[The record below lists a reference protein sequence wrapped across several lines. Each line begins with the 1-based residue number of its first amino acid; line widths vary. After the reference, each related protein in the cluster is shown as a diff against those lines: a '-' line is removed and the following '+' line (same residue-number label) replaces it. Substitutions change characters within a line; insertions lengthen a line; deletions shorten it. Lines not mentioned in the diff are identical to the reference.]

1 MASSGPKPGNLF
13 WPVANNEDGL
23 PAGMDMP
30 EVSKHPE
37 EDMTPMEIDDGA
49 LNAYVFFSPVCLRI
63 LIIQLLCQNTP
74 RLPYSAALERS
85 PAGGAPPMQP
95 RNPRGV
101 SIRSLHSN
109 AHRQGSCS

>member
-23 PAGMDMP
+23 PTGMDMP

-37 EDMTPMEIDDGA
+37 EDMTPMDIDDGA
-49 LNAYVFFSPVCLRI
+49 LNAYVFFPSSFHFAHTNKYKLLR
-63 LIIQLLCQNTP
+63 QNTSC
-74 RLPYSAALERS
+74 LPYFAALER
-85 PAGGAPPMQP
+85 PLAGGAPPMQP

-101 SIRSLHSN
+101 SIRSAHGD
-109 AHRQGSCS
+109 AHR